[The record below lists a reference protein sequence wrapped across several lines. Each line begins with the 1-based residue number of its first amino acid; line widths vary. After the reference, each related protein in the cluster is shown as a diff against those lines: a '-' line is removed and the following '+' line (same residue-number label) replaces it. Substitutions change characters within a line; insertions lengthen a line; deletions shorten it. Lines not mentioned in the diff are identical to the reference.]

1 MFRLS
6 DFILVHRFNCDYYN
20 AYFRISG
27 IMLLHFNCDSEVPAV
42 GLVYTTG
49 VTTSVTTSVTTNV
62 TTSVTTNV
70 TTSVTCNNII
80 CTGQPLTT
88 AECKE
93 LIASADKDEDNCMS
107 FYEFVIMVKS
117 ERKNLGEDDQ
127 SLREAFNL
135 FDKNGKKLFN
145 KKNKLFN
152 FRNVLIEV
160 VRTGN

>member
-27 IMLLHFNCDSEVPAV
+27 IMLLHFNCDSEVLAV
-42 GLVYTTG
+42 GLGY
-49 VTTSVTTSVTTNV
+49 TTSVTTSVTTGV
-62 TTSVTTNV
+62 TTSVT
-70 TTSVTCNNII
+70 SNNII
-80 CTGQPLTT
+80 CAGQPLTT

-107 FYEFVIMVKS
+107 FYEFVIMIKS

-135 FDKNGKKLFN
+135 FDKNGKKLF
-145 KKNKLFN
+145 
-152 FRNVLIEV
+152 
-160 VRTGN
+160 